1 MYPVIALPLFAPGV
15 KETESDPDPVL
26 VTTPIV
32 GGAGL
37 PTITAAEGFEAG
49 PVPRALVARTVQVY
63 DFAVVRAEVPLN

>member
-15 KETESDPDPVL
+15 KETESDPDAVF

-37 PTITAAEGFEAG
+37 PTITGAEGFEAG
-49 PVPRALVARTVQVY
+49 PVP
-63 DFAVVRAEVPLN
+63 